1 MKEGRAKRNQPLRTP
16 RCDGE
21 LLRLMRPMT
30 ADEVDDRDAGYPAS
44 GYRRRSARRWPLV
57 AANEPALATQGE
69 REGGV
74 IRSGSQDRRHLGRNG
89 S

>member
-30 ADEVDDRDAGYPAS
+30 ADEVDDRDAGYPA
-44 GYRRRSARRWPLV
+44 RRWPLV